1 MVNGTKR
8 RMLVIP
14 ETSPHFKAYRD
25 DFVLCQKL
33 PQYSTPGEG
42 ELCNFFGVF
51 KYFIIINRIINIC

>member
-42 ELCNFFGVF
+42 ELYNLFSLF
-51 KYFIIINRIINIC
+51 KYFIIINRIIDIC

>member
-42 ELCNFFGVF
+42 KLCNLAIDLLA
-51 KYFIIINRIINIC
+51 YLSIL

>member
-42 ELCNFFGVF
+42 KLCNLVIDLA
-51 KYFIIINRIINIC
+51 YLSILY